1 MKKLIKVFI
10 VMILLLS
17 VNLMF
22 SSSTEA
28 ATKVMWGKTEL
39 KLGQIGKVTI
49 LSNTTLV
56 KLSNGSLST
65 VRQLKK
71 GEEFRVYSYKS
82 NHGGLYG
89 VGGGSFVQKNS
100 KIKYETPSK
109 SKLSL
114 LKEQTKATIEMV
126 GERKH
131 FKLRGLTLGMT
142 RNEVISVLGTPQRE
156 YIDTDY
162 DGELVQVYQDYLM
175 FYYGENV
182 ETIKHVITK
191 EKFFSEILNVYKG
204 MKYTDNDGTYILH
217 SEFANELIIFKTEN
231 NQSFVLLT
239 SADANFKFSVDQGW
253 YVPVK

>member
-1 MKKLIKVFI
+1 M
-10 VMILLLS
+10 
-17 VNLMF
+17 
-22 SSSTEA
+22 
-28 ATKVMWGKTEL
+28 GKTEL

-49 LSNTTLV
+49 LSNATLV
-56 KLSNGSLST
+56 KMSNGSLST
-65 VRQLKK
+65 TRQLKK

-89 VGGGSFVQKNS
+89 VGGGSFIQKNS

-114 LKEQTKATIEMV
+114 LKEQKKVTIEMV

-162 DGELVQVYQDYLM
+162 DGELVQEYSNYDISYS
-175 FYYGENV
+175 GKNV
-182 ETIKHVITK
+182 AIIRHAISK

-204 MKYTDNDGTYILH
+204 SKYTNNDGIYVLY
-217 SEFANELIIFKTEN
+217 SEDANELIIFKTEN
-231 NQSFVLLT
+231 NQSFVLVMPV
-239 SADANFKFSVDQGW
+239 DGNFINSVDEGG
-253 YVPVK
+253 YIPIN